1 MDDKFMEMLFSIKEK
16 NVKYPEKA
24 YLFAFKILKDLAKN
38 NKNQQKSENIKAAN
52 LLITFRNYA
61 LNEFGPMTASVLQ
74 EWNICSCRD
83 LGNVIFDLVNAGV
96 LEKDETDRIEDFEE
110 IYDFNEAFIHPYLP
124 K

>member
-16 NVKYPEKA
+16 NGKYPEKA

>member
-1 MDDKFMEMLFSIKEK
+1 MLFSIKEK
-16 NVKYPEKA
+16 NGKYPEKA